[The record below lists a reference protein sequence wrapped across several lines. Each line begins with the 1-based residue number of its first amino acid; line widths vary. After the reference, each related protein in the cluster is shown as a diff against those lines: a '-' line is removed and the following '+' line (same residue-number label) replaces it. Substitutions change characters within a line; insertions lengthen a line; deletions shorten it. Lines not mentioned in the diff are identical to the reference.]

1 MKNLSGSVS
10 SVVNNIL
17 FLNMLMMAWK
27 KVGALLDDMIS
38 EIELLKSE
46 NHKLRN
52 YISLISAEIE
62 LKQRITEIKQNFANS
77 TESERIIMPIVNRVT
92 KIYSEKLS
100 LEKELNL
107 N

>member
-1 MKNLSGSVS
+1 
-10 SVVNNIL
+10 
-17 FLNMLMMAWK
+17 MMVWK

>member
-1 MKNLSGSVS
+1 
-10 SVVNNIL
+10 
-17 FLNMLMMAWK
+17 MM
-27 KVGALLDDMIS
+27 VS

-46 NHKLRN
+46 NQKLRN

-62 LKQRITEIKQNFANS
+62 LKQRITEIKQNFVNPS
-77 TESERIIMPIVNRVT
+77 DSECIVEPILDRIT
-92 KIYSEKLS
+92 KINSEKIF

>member
-1 MKNLSGSVS
+1 
-10 SVVNNIL
+10 
-17 FLNMLMMAWK
+17 MMAWK

-52 YISLISAEIE
+52 YISLISAKIE

-77 TESERIIMPIVNRVT
+77 TESEHIIMPIVNRVT

>member
-1 MKNLSGSVS
+1 
-10 SVVNNIL
+10 
-17 FLNMLMMAWK
+17 MAWK

>member
-1 MKNLSGSVS
+1 
-10 SVVNNIL
+10 
-17 FLNMLMMAWK
+17 MAWK

-52 YISLISAEIE
+52 YISLISAKIE

-77 TESERIIMPIVNRVT
+77 TESEHIIMPIVNRVT

>member
-1 MKNLSGSVS
+1 
-10 SVVNNIL
+10 
-17 FLNMLMMAWK
+17 MMAWK